1 MGAME
6 NENRITIPDFSKD
19 DFLTSSKPFQWII
32 DQADGNEFVKGQL
45 VAQMASKAKQ
55 LKVSNFKTQ
64 FTNYV
69 RAQKGQS
76 IVYGNVMEFSG
87 TAIMWDTGEWIAN
100 DDGVYKTNA
109 YGVNQFACPHPI
121 FILTRYSN
129 VDTDVESVQ
138 LVYGRAGRTYKTKIV
153 PRSDLAS
160 ANKIVKLAEYGVGVT
175 SENAKAL
182 VQFLSDFECINYD
195 KIVEKKSCDHMGWVG
210 RGYKEFA
217 PYISDL
223 EFEGQDTFRQLFN
236 SVKSVGSY
244 DKWLETIKNYRKNGS
259 IVVRMVMAASFASVL
274 LKPLGA
280 LPFFVHLWGD
290 TETGKSVALLAAVS
304 IWAEPVIGKYA
315 YTFNSTD
322 VGNELYAACLN
333 SLPLCMDE
341 LQILNKRSDF
351 DDIIYRLCEG
361 TGRLRGKKD
370 GGIQNIKTWRNCII
384 TTGERPITSMSSG
397 GGAVN
402 RVIEIECNGGKFFKN
417 PREFCRTIQSSYG
430 HAGKVFVE
438 NLTENLAEA
447 RELHEKYIKLLEDNT
462 DATDKQIASAA
473 ALLTADELS
482 ERWIFNDGIRI
493 GIDDIKPYLQT
504 KDMLNVNRRAYDYLR
519 EEVISNYNNFKNNDN
534 ECWGIAKEGYIYILR
549 NKFNAILQSGN
560 FNPQSTLSWMARNG
574 KLAKTDGRN
583 LSVKVQING
592 TRIRCICLHEDDGE
606 FTEMDIDDEDLPFD
620 I

>member
-182 VQFLSDFECINYD
+182 VQFLSDFESINYD

-462 DATDKQIASAA
+462 DATDSG
-473 ALLTADELS
+473 
-482 ERWIFNDGIRI
+482 GII
-493 GIDDIKPYLQT
+493 
-504 KDMLNVNRRAYDYLR
+504 NR
-519 EEVISNYNNFKNNDN
+519 
-534 ECWGIAKEGYIYILR
+534 
-549 NKFNAILQSGN
+549 
-560 FNPQSTLSWMARNG
+560 
-574 KLAKTDGRN
+574 
-583 LSVKVQING
+583 
-592 TRIRCICLHEDDGE
+592 
-606 FTEMDIDDEDLPFD
+606 
-620 I
+620 

>member
-1 MGAME
+1 ME

-182 VQFLSDFECINYD
+182 VQFLSDFESINYD
-195 KIVEKKSCDHMGWVG
+195 KIVEKKSCYHMGWVG

>member
-1 MGAME
+1 ME

-121 FILTRYSN
+121 FMITRYSN

-138 LVYGRAGRTYKTKIV
+138 LVYGRPGRNYKTKIV

-182 VQFLSDFECINYD
+182 VQFLSDFESINYD
-195 KIVEKKSCDHMGWVG
+195 KIIEKKSCDHMGWVG
-210 RGYKEFA
+210 RGFKEFA

>member
-1 MGAME
+1 ME

-76 IVYGNVMEFSG
+76 IVYGNVMDFSG

-182 VQFLSDFECINYD
+182 VQFLSDFESINYD

>member
-182 VQFLSDFECINYD
+182 VQFLSDFESINYD
-195 KIVEKKSCDHMGWVG
+195 KIVEKKS
-210 RGYKEFA
+210 
-217 PYISDL
+217 
-223 EFEGQDTFRQLFN
+223 
-236 SVKSVGSY
+236 
-244 DKWLETIKNYRKNGS
+244 
-259 IVVRMVMAASFASVL
+259 
-274 LKPLGA
+274 
-280 LPFFVHLWGD
+280 
-290 TETGKSVALLAAVS
+290 
-304 IWAEPVIGKYA
+304 
-315 YTFNSTD
+315 
-322 VGNELYAACLN
+322 
-333 SLPLCMDE
+333 
-341 LQILNKRSDF
+341 
-351 DDIIYRLCEG
+351 
-361 TGRLRGKKD
+361 
-370 GGIQNIKTWRNCII
+370 
-384 TTGERPITSMSSG
+384 
-397 GGAVN
+397 
-402 RVIEIECNGGKFFKN
+402 
-417 PREFCRTIQSSYG
+417 
-430 HAGKVFVE
+430 
-438 NLTENLAEA
+438 
-447 RELHEKYIKLLEDNT
+447 
-462 DATDKQIASAA
+462 
-473 ALLTADELS
+473 
-482 ERWIFNDGIRI
+482 
-493 GIDDIKPYLQT
+493 
-504 KDMLNVNRRAYDYLR
+504 
-519 EEVISNYNNFKNNDN
+519 
-534 ECWGIAKEGYIYILR
+534 
-549 NKFNAILQSGN
+549 
-560 FNPQSTLSWMARNG
+560 
-574 KLAKTDGRN
+574 
-583 LSVKVQING
+583 
-592 TRIRCICLHEDDGE
+592 
-606 FTEMDIDDEDLPFD
+606 
-620 I
+620 

>member
-182 VQFLSDFECINYD
+182 VQFLSDFESINYD

-417 PREFCRTIQSSYG
+417 PREFCRTIQSNYG
-430 HAGKVFVE
+430 HAGKEFID
-438 NLTENLAEA
+438 NLTGNIAEA
-447 RELHEKYIKLLEDNT
+447 RALHEKYIKLLEDNT
-462 DATDKQIASAA
+462 EATDKQIASAA